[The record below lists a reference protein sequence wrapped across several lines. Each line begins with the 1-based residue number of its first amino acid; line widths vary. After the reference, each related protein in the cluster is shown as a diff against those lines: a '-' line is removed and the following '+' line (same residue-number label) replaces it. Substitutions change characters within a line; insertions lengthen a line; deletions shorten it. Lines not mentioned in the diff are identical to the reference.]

1 MCVCLKANSRVIQ
14 QQHNGVKFFSGSVIS
29 SEWHDEVIEPVP
41 RRLRRH
47 DDELVFETIRLGIL
61 KAVVPATLHRKGREE
76 RGKKRYFFGVFLSS
90 EGQRDRV
97 GGWRRGL
104 YSK

>member
-1 MCVCLKANSRVIQ
+1 MKGRERRDVCVCCVCLCVCLKANSRVIQ

-41 RRLRRH
+41 RRLCRH

-76 RGKKRYFFGVFLSS
+76 REKKGFFFWCVFI
-90 EGQRDRV
+90 
-97 GGWRRGL
+97 
-104 YSK
+104 K